1 MPFVASKQASSQ
13 TFEANGAQTRVRGFT
28 NVYRQTFDYGRYF
41 ELNGDHIKI
50 VRRGIYLARW
60 QVLTIEANN
69 IFGLICVG
77 TGNGTGAY
85 EMYHGLF
92 KAASPTGYQSIGGTN
107 VLIVDTPNSCVWIN
121 IENRALRTATLA
133 DQTYIQ
139 LAKLGDL

>member
-1 MPFVASKQASSQ
+1 M
-13 TFEANGAQTRVRGFT
+13 QTRVRGLT
-28 NVYRQTFDYGRYF
+28 DVYRSTSDYNECF
-41 ELNGDHIKI
+41 ALNGDHVKI
-50 VRRGIYLARW
+50 AKRGIYLARW

-85 EMYHGLF
+85 EIYHGLF

-107 VLIVDTPNSCVWIN
+107 ILIVDTPNSCVWVN